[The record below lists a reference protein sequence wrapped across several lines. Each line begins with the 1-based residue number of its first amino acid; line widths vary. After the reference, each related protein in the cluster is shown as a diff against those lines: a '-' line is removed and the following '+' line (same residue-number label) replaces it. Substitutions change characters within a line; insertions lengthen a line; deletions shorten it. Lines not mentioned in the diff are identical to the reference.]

1 MQLKEVWEVRLDY
14 HDRWSGV
21 ETERIYFD
29 NQKEAEAI
37 EQKHIMEEPMVG
49 ERTPDFYTKVY
60 VRRLV

>member
-1 MQLKEVWEVRLDY
+1 MELNEVWEVIVED
-14 HDRWSGV
+14 HDRWSGPSK
-21 ETERIYFD
+21 EYLYFD